1 MITAWRVHR
10 LVSLVIASVAVVG
23 PAAAFGPAFIGPVLT
38 GALAGGVLLWQLL
51 LLLVIPP
58 LAWAN
63 FRYEVREHDLLVKSG
78 VWFRRWSSVPLTRI
92 QYVDTEQGPLER
104 LLGLAHLKVYT
115 AAGMSADGSL
125 PGLDLAEAQRLRDAL
140 SLRGGDDGV

>member
-1 MITAWRVHR
+1 MTVWRLGR
-10 LVSLVIASVAVVG
+10 LVSLLGFFIPVVG
-23 PAAAFGPAFIGPVLT
+23 TAAWFGRELIGPVLT
-38 GALAGGVLLWQLL
+38 GALAGAVLLWQLL
-51 LLLVIPP
+51 LLLLWPR

-63 FRYEVREHDLLVKSG
+63 FRYEVREHDLLVQSG
-78 VWFRRWSSVPLTRI
+78 VLFRRWSSVPLTRI

-104 LLGLAHLKVYT
+104 ILGLAHLKVYT

-140 SLRGGDDGV
+140 SLRGSDDGV

>member
-1 MITAWRVHR
+1 MTVWRTSQ
-10 LVSLVIASVAVVG
+10 LFSLVGSSIAVVG
-23 PAAAFGPAFIGPVLT
+23 PAAWYGRDLIGPALA
-38 GALAGGVLLWQLL
+38 GALAAAVLLWQLL
-51 LLLVIPP
+51 LLLLWPR

-63 FRYEVREHDLLVKSG
+63 FRYEVREHDLLVQSG
-78 VWFRRWSSVPLTRI
+78 VLFRRWSSVPLTRI

-104 LLGLAHLKVYT
+104 ILGLAHLKVYT

-140 SLRGGDDGV
+140 SLRGSDDGV